1 MIVTE
6 ARQAFGSEV
15 RLRLIRHYLDH
26 PGSQKLARDTV
37 GASASVVSSH
47 TLALEALG
55 VVVVEDGVHSVDQAR
70 LDELRSALVA
80 YLDPPEPENAG

>member
-1 MIVTE
+1 MKVTE
-6 ARQAFGSEV
+6 ARQAFGSDV

-26 PGSQKLARDTV
+26 PGAQKQAAESLGVIT
-37 GASASVVSSH
+37 SVVSTH

-70 LDELRSALVA
+70 LDELRSALVS